1 MHISDI
7 TTAKA
12 GQVDTTVFSNKQRG
26 HVSARRPIIDINS
39 PGRLRTGEVMALG
52 GFSHSGLYVR
62 IKKGTFPP
70 PDGNDGRNFWNTSTI
85 REYLAKGQPC

>member
-1 MHISDI
+1 MRFSNI
-7 TTAKA
+7 TATKSC
-12 GQVDTTVFSNKQRG
+12 QVDTTVFTKKQRG

-70 PDGNDGRNFWNTSTI
+70 PDGNDGRNFWNTSTM
-85 REYLAKGQPC
+85 RGYLAEVQP